1 MMDTGSYSDER
12 VMRRRDG
19 TLFWCHV
26 VGRALDR
33 AQPFA
38 RAVWMF
44 EDISHRRVVSTPL
57 TVREREVAQ
66 HIVTGATSKQIA
78 RHLHISH
85 RTVEAHRGGSCA
97 SWGPPARANWW
108 PCCWA
113 CPDPGTIGA
122 RTPSLPT
129 CRPPCP
135 ASCPRPGPFP
145 ARGLGRPGASDLH
158 RLPGGIFARPIG
170 FLSAFWPA
178 NALLLG
184 LLVRY
189 PHLARPPAWVAA
201 AVGYVAAD
209 LATGSAWGMALWLNA
224 ANLLGAT
231 AGWLVLRGLDE
242 PILRLQRTVAAL
254 YLLLAAL
261 VASAVGALAGCGA
274 APVYFDSPWT
284 DLLSLWFS
292 TELMNYMLIVPV
304 VLAAPRAADPPSHTP
319 DTPLFWRVA
328 PVSSLVLAEGIRTL
342 IGGPGMLA
350 FVVPGLLW
358 CALSYSAFTSSLLS
372 LVVCLWTMAGVA
384 TGVLNFTP
392 AHAGDVFSLR
402 VGVTLLA
409 LGPLAVACASAAR
422 AEALRRLHHAVRHDD
437 LTGVLARRALLK
449 QGDRLLERYQREST
463 GLAVMMVDVD
473 HFKQVNDQH
482 GHGAGDRLLVQHCP
496 DHAARAARRRR
507 AGPHGG

>member
-1 MMDTGSYSDER
+1 MPPTPPR
-12 VMRRRDG
+12 
-19 TLFWCHV
+19 LF
-26 VGRALDR
+26 
-33 AQPFA
+33 
-38 RAVWMF
+38 
-44 EDISHRRVVSTPL
+44 
-57 TVREREVAQ
+57 
-66 HIVTGATSKQIA
+66 ATA
-78 RHLHISH
+78 
-85 RTVEAHRGGSCA
+85 RTV
-97 SWGPPARANWW
+97 PPPLA
-108 PCCWA
+108 WA
-113 CPDPGTIGA
+113 ALALLIFAAC
-122 RTPSLPT
+122 LV
-129 CRPPCP
+129 
-135 ASCPRPGPFP
+135 
-145 ARGLGRPGASDLH
+145 
-158 RLPGGIFARPIG
+158 GIFARPIG

-242 PILRLQRTVAAL
+242 RILRLQRTVAAL
-254 YLLLAAL
+254 YLLVAAL
-261 VASAVGALAGCGA
+261 VASTVGALAGCGA

-304 VLAAPRAADPPSHTP
+304 VLAAPHADDPPQATQGGLQGMS
-319 DTPLFWRVA
+319 LLWRVA
-328 PVSSLVLAEGIRTL
+328 PISSLLLAEGIRTV

-422 AEALRRLHHAVRHDD
+422 AEALRRLDHAVQHDD

-482 GHGAGDRLLVQHCP
+482 GHGAGDRLLVSIAQTMAHALRAQDALGRMGGEEFAAVLPGVSPTEAHAIAERVRSAVEQQTP
-496 DHAARAARRRR
+496 DAV
-507 AGPHGG
+507 HGGPQRATVSIGLVHSATMGSDADMDTLLLAADTALYRAKAEGHNRVMVG